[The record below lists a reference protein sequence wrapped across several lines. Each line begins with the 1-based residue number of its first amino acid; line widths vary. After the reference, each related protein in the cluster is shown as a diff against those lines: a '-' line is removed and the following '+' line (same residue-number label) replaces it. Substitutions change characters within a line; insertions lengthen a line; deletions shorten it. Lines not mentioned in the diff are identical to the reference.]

1 MSAAEDQK
9 ALARKRQAMAY
20 SDFTLNDLRRTFKLT
35 FDEQTDLFAAIPEL
49 VIGDLLQTILHE
61 HIPLALAIHTE
72 KARSELIL
80 VPVLVEVRRRLQRQ
94 ISLFSGVDFSVAPE
108 RGLNGVC
115 DYILSAAPE
124 QLVVTA
130 PVVMIVEAKN
140 DNIKAGLAQCIAEM
154 IAAQAFNE
162 YEGTGLTTIYGVVST
177 GSIWKF
183 LKLEGNTV
191 FIDLPEYYLESVDK
205 ILAILMHIME
215 NALAQVQQ
223 PTATP

>member
-1 MSAAEDQK
+1 
-9 ALARKRQAMAY
+9 MAY
-20 SDFTLNDLRRTFKLT
+20 SDFTLNDLKRTFALVYN
-35 FDEQTDLFAAIPEL
+35 EQTDLFGSIAEGD
-49 VIGDLLQTILHE
+49 VGDLLTTILRE

-80 VPVLVEVRRRLQRQ
+80 VPILVEVRRRFQRQ
-94 ISLFSGVDFSVAPE
+94 ISLFSGVDFSVAPQQ
-108 RGLNGVC
+108 GLNGIC

-154 IAAQAFNE
+154 VAAQQFNRQ
-162 YEGTGLTTIYGVVST
+162 EGNGLTTIYGVVST

-183 LKLEGNTV
+183 LKLEDQTV
-191 FIDLPEYYLESVDK
+191 SIDLPEYYLESVGK
-205 ILAILMHIME
+205 ILAILMNIME
-215 NALAQVQQ
+215 QALNQLHQPALA
-223 PTATP
+223 